1 MMTES
6 LCDDPS
12 DHYVTTRQIRYGRG
26 MKKLPVALGLSAMI
40 VLAGCSSS
48 SSGGNTAS
56 STPPSTTPT
65 TAAST
70 PAPAPT
76 GAAGVALIKTNW
88 GTFFKS
94 ATPHST
100 AVGLLQSGS
109 TLGPAV
115 KDAAKIAAAGHTKE
129 AAKVTKVT
137 FNPDGTTAQVTYT
150 LYGNGAPLLKNSIG
164 TAVYEDGQWKVSK
177 ITFCTLVDLGASS
190 IGLKKVPG
198 C

>member
-12 DHYVTTRQIRYGRG
+12 DHYVTTRQIRYGRV
-26 MKKLPVALGLSAMI
+26 MKKLPVALGLSVMI

-48 SSGGNTAS
+48 SSGGNAGATPPAS
-56 STPPSTTPT
+56 SPS
-65 TAAST
+65 AVAST

-76 GAAGVALIKTNW
+76 GAAGIALIKTNW
-88 GTFFKS
+88 GTFFKTS
-94 ATPHST
+94 TPHST
-100 AVGLLQSGS
+100 AVGLLQNGS
-109 TLGPAV
+109 SLGPAV

-129 AAKVTKVT
+129 SAKVTKVT
-137 FNPDGTTAQVTYT
+137 FSPDGKTATVTYT
-150 LYGNGAPLLKNSIG
+150 LFGNGAPLLKNSTG
-164 TAVYEDGQWKVSK
+164 TAVYEDGQWKVSQ
-177 ITFCTLVDLGASS
+177 ITFCTLVGLGASS

>member
-48 SSGGNTAS
+48 SSGGNSGTTTPS
-56 STPPSTTPT
+56 STPATS
-65 TAAST
+65 AST
-70 PAPAPT
+70 PAAAPT
-76 GAAGVALIKTNW
+76 GAAGIALIKTNW

-94 ATPHST
+94 STPHST
-100 AVGLLQSGS
+100 AVGLLQNGS
-109 TLGPAV
+109 SLGPAV
-115 KDAAKIAAAGHTKE
+115 KDAAKIAAAGKTKE

-137 FNPDGTTAQVTYT
+137 FAPDGKTAKVTYT
-150 LYGNGAPLLKNSIG
+150 LYGNGAPLLKNSVG
-164 TAVYEDGQWKVSK
+164 TAVYEDGQWKVSQ
-177 ITFCTLVDLGASS
+177 ITFCTLVDLGAST